1 MTMVK
6 IKFHILFLFL
16 IAMPLAYSLEVYNA
30 NCYNDGHLELTLIGN
45 NASKAYTKDIN
56 ISYNGEN
63 IEGSW
68 SYQYIKKSD
77 QGYEK
82 YGTFTSKE
90 GSLIGKKQ
98 YLLNIDYILTENSTT
113 WHRQSLDAT
122 ADCPGL
128 FFSCSM
134 LNISIEDCYNQ
145 GNKFTAI
152 IKAQGLS
159 QSPGTLMKPD
169 EVISYTLKT
178 KQNYLDVN
186 NLQSKKGALP
196 KGYNITE
203 SSDSNE
209 LYLLQFEFKDN
220 FVESLFVE
228 FNNDLAVPCSRE
240 KYSKIKFYDLK
251 SCSESPLEPIQQQE
265 QPAEEQQQETQPE
278 TTSQQNT
285 TTEQM
290 NITGNK
296 QQANEELDSKY
307 IIMLAI
313 IVIIIGAIAIYLLKK
328 RDISN

>member
-1 MTMVK
+1 MTISK
-6 IKFHILFLFL
+6 IKFHILLLFL

-30 NCYNDGHLELTLIGN
+30 NCYNDGHLELILIGN
-45 NASKAYTKDIN
+45 NVSKAYTKDIN
-56 ISYNGEN
+56 ISYNGQN

-98 YLLNIDYILTENSTT
+98 YLLNINYILTENSTAM
-113 WHRQSLDAT
+113 HRQALDAT
-122 ADCPGL
+122 VDCPGL

-134 LNISIEDCYNQ
+134 LNLSIEDCYNQ

-152 IKAQGLS
+152 IKTQGLS

-178 KQNYLDVN
+178 KQTYLDVN
-186 NLQSKKGALP
+186 NLQSKKGSLP
-196 KGYNITE
+196 KQYNITE
-203 SSDSNE
+203 YGDSKE
-209 LYLLQFEFKDN
+209 KYLLQFELEDN
-220 FVESLFVE
+220 FVDSLFVE

-240 KYSKIKFYDLK
+240 KYSKVKFYDLK
-251 SCSESPLEPIQQQE
+251 SCGESPLEPIQQQE
-265 QPAEEQQQETQPE
+265 QPAKEEQQEILPE
-278 TTSQQNT
+278 TASQQNT
-285 TTEQM
+285 TAEQM
-290 NITGNK
+290 NTTDNK
-296 QQANEELDSKY
+296 QQDSEELDSKY

-313 IVIIIGAIAIYLLKK
+313 IVLIIGAIAIYLLKK